1 MEKYLKCYYQ
11 WLEEYIPLGV
21 FTIDR
26 EFRIVFW
33 NKWLEI
39 NTKIRKEEVL
49 NKNLFEV
56 FPELKKFRDYYLQ
69 VLGGSSVI
77 LAQRFHKYLIPI
89 EIEDKDLKFM
99 QQTVQIFPILDD
111 GETKGIITVI
121 EDVTERVK
129 REENYKRQILNLKIL
144 NDIQNSIYILDIED
158 FIEEFFDGILRLT
171 NAPLSALILKENDKL
186 ILKKST
192 KTFET
197 NLLYKSACIIQQV
210 MKEKR
215 TIYIP
220 NIKETEMIPLDPNSN
235 SILAIPLL
243 GKEDLMGVLLLES
256 FDRDAFKGE
265 DILNLETIAIQGAI
279 ILENV
284 RLFSDLKESE
294 NRYRIFAESSL
305 VGIFLIQEEKFVYV
319 NPRSVEIFGYPPK
332 LENLNDFLDLI
343 SPEDRER
350 FKERYNLVLNKSL
363 DFIIDEFKGRKSYKE
378 TIYFE
383 ISMVNIIYNSKPT
396 ILGTILDITYRK
408 KLEEELKILSITD
421 SLTELHNRRGF
432 FTLAEHTLGLAKR
445 LNKKVVIL
453 FIDLDYMKW
462 INDNLGHS
470 IGDQALID
478 TANILRNT
486 FRQNDLIARIGGD
499 EFVVLGVIGE
509 ENHKEKIL
517 ERLINNVKEFNE
529 KNERSYEISLSIGSV
544 VYEPQENLSIE
555 DLLGKADQLMYED
568 KRRKKKIREMR

>member
-1 MEKYLKCYYQ
+1 MEKYFECYHQ
-11 WLEEYIPLGV
+11 WLEEYIPLGI

-39 NTKIRKEEVL
+39 NTKKRKEEVL

-56 FPELKKFRDYYLQ
+56 FPEIEKFKDYFLQ
-69 VLGGSSVI
+69 ALEGGSII
-77 LAQRFHKYLIPI
+77 LSQRFHKYLIPI
-89 EIEDKDLKFM
+89 EIEEKDLKFM
-99 QQTVQIFPILDD
+99 QQTVQIFPLIDD
-111 GETKGIITVI
+111 GKTKGVITVI

-129 REENYKRQILNLKIL
+129 REENYKRQILNLKTL
-144 NDIQNSIYILDIED
+144 NDFQNSIYILDIED
-158 FIEEFFDGILRLT
+158 FIEKFFDGILKLT
-171 NAPLSALILKENDKL
+171 NAPLIALILKEDDKL
-186 ILKKST
+186 ILKKSK
-192 KTFET
+192 KTFEI
-197 NLLYKSACIIQQV
+197 NLLYKSTCIIQQV

-220 NIKETEMIPLDPNSN
+220 NIKETEITPLNPNSN

-265 DILNLETIAIQGAI
+265 DILNLETIARQGAI

-284 RLFSDLKESE
+284 RLFSVLRESE

-319 NPRSVEIFGYPPK
+319 NPRFIEIFAYPPK
-332 LENLNDFLDLI
+332 LENLNDFLNLI

-350 FKERYNLVLNKSL
+350 FKERYNMVLGKSL
-363 DFIIDEFKGRKSYKE
+363 DFIIDEFKGKKSYNE

-383 ISMVNIIYNSKPT
+383 ISMVSILYKSKPT

-421 SLTELHNRRGF
+421 SLTGLHNRRGF

-445 LNKKVVIL
+445 LNKKAVIL

-509 ENHKEKIL
+509 ENNKDKIL
-517 ERLINNVKEFNE
+517 ERLINNLKEFNE
-529 KNERSYEISLSIGSV
+529 KNERPYEISLSIGSV
-544 VYEPQENLSIE
+544 VYEPEENLSIE
-555 DLLGKADQLMYED
+555 DLLGKADQLMYEN
-568 KRRKKKIREMR
+568 KRRKKKIWEMR